1 MPLTAAMTGFQRSLV
16 FGPSRLPGS
25 SWWNGE
31 LVKPMPPSA
40 VPSPT
45 MLLRSRPVQNARSP
59 APVSTMTRTS
69 SSVRS
74 RRHNADSSS
83 SIRPSNAFMTSGR
96 LSVTQPTPSR
106 TSKLT
111 VSTRRRYLTP
121 RQIKFRPVA
130 DFLKGK
136 VVAVTGA
143 GRGIGRA
150 IALACA
156 AEGASVIVNDYGVS
170 IDGSEPTSD
179 IADDVVREIEA
190 AGGTAVA
197 VADDI
202 STMGAGERIVQTAI
216 ESFGRLDG
224 AVCVAGILR
233 ERMLFN
239 MSEDEWDAVIATHL
253 KGTFTVF
260 RAASAVMRKQEG
272 GGSLVAFTS
281 GVGMWGSVSQANYA
295 AAKGGI
301 VALMRS
307 AAVGLQKYGVTA
319 NCIAPVANTRMAAN
333 VPGGTA
339 ETGEPEDIAPMVVY
353 LLSDAARDF
362 TGQTYT
368 VVGGKVALWSQPR
381 EIREVTKDGR
391 WTPEE
396 LAKVLPDEVGID
408 RMPMFEYIE
417 MMQKKAAASQS

>member
-1 MPLTAAMTGFQRSLV
+1 M
-16 FGPSRLPGS
+16 
-25 SWWNGE
+25 
-31 LVKPMPPSA
+31 
-40 VPSPT
+40 
-45 MLLRSRPVQNARSP
+45 
-59 APVSTMTRTS
+59 
-69 SSVRS
+69 
-74 RRHNADSSS
+74 
-83 SIRPSNAFMTSGR
+83 
-96 LSVTQPTPSR
+96 
-106 TSKLT
+106 
-111 VSTRRRYLTP
+111 
-121 RQIKFRPVA
+121 
-130 DFLKGK
+130 
-136 VVAVTGA
+136 
-143 GRGIGRA
+143 
-150 IALACA
+150 ACA
-156 AEGASVIVNDYGVS
+156 AEGASVVVNDYGVS
-170 IDGSEPTSD
+170 MAGEDPTSEV
-179 IADDVVREIEA
+179 ADAVVQEITD

-197 VADDI
+197 VAD
-202 STMGAGERIVQTAI
+202 SVTTMEGGERLVQTAI
-216 ESFGRLDG
+216 DKFGRIDG
-224 AVCVAGILR
+224 VVCVAGILR

-239 MSEDEWDAVIATHL
+239 MSEDEWDAVIQTHL

-307 AAVGLQKYGVTA
+307 AAVGLQRYGVNA
-319 NCIAPVANTRMAAN
+319 NAIAPVAQTRMAAN

-339 ETGEPEDIAPMVVY
+339 ETGDPEDVAPMVVY
-353 LLSDAARDF
+353 LLSDAARDV

-381 EIREVTKDGR
+381 EIRSVSKDGR

-417 MMQKKAAASQS
+417 MMQAKAQG

>member
-1 MPLTAAMTGFQRSLV
+1 MT
-16 FGPSRLPGS
+16 
-25 SWWNGE
+25 
-31 LVKPMPPSA
+31 
-40 VPSPT
+40 
-45 MLLRSRPVQNARSP
+45 
-59 APVSTMTRTS
+59 
-69 SSVRS
+69 
-74 RRHNADSSS
+74 
-83 SIRPSNAFMTSGR
+83 
-96 LSVTQPTPSR
+96 
-106 TSKLT
+106 
-111 VSTRRRYLTP
+111 
-121 RQIKFRPVA
+121 

-156 AEGASVIVNDYGVS
+156 AEGASVVVNDYGVS
-170 IDGSEPTSD
+170 IDGEEPSSEV
-179 IADDVVREIEA
+179 AQAVVDEIV
-190 AGGTAVA
+190 AGGGAAVA

-202 STMGAGERIVQTAI
+202 STMAAGERIVQTAADTY
-216 ESFGRLDG
+216 GRIDG
-224 AVCVAGILR
+224 VVCVAGILR

-260 RAASAVMRKQEG
+260 RAASGVMRKQEG

-319 NCIAPVANTRMAAN
+319 NAIAPVANTRMAAN

-339 ETGEPEDIAPMVVY
+339 ETGEPEDVAPMVVY
-353 LLSDAARDF
+353 LLSDAARDI

-368 VVGGKVALWSQPR
+368 VVGGRIGLWSQPR
-381 EIREVTKDGR
+381 EIREMSKDGR
-391 WTPEE
+391 WTVEE
-396 LAKVLPDEVGID
+396 LAERLPGEVGID

-417 MMQKKAAASQS
+417 MMQKKAAESQGS

>member
-1 MPLTAAMTGFQRSLV
+1 
-16 FGPSRLPGS
+16 
-25 SWWNGE
+25 
-31 LVKPMPPSA
+31 
-40 VPSPT
+40 
-45 MLLRSRPVQNARSP
+45 
-59 APVSTMTRTS
+59 VS
-69 SSVRS
+69 
-74 RRHNADSSS
+74 
-83 SIRPSNAFMTSGR
+83 
-96 LSVTQPTPSR
+96 
-106 TSKLT
+106 
-111 VSTRRRYLTP
+111 
-121 RQIKFRPVA
+121 

-156 AEGASVIVNDYGVS
+156 AEGASVIVNDFGVS
-170 IDGSEPTSD
+170 IDGTEPSSEV
-179 IADDVVREIEA
+179 ADAVVAEIEA
-190 AGGTAVA
+190 AGGKAVA

-202 STMGAGERIVQTAI
+202 STMAAGERIVQTAVDTY
-216 ESFGRLDG
+216 GRIDG
-224 AVCVAGILR
+224 VVCVAGILR

-239 MSEDEWDAVIATHL
+239 MAEEEWDAVISTHL

-339 ETGEPEDIAPMVVY
+339 ETGEPEDVAPMVVY
-353 LLSDAARDF
+353 LLSDAARDI

-368 VVGGKVALWSQPR
+368 VVGGRIALWSQPR
-381 EIREVTKDGR
+381 EIKEMKKDGR
-391 WTPEE
+391 WSVEE
-396 LAKVLPDEVGID
+396 IAEQLPGSVGVD

-417 MMQKKAAASQS
+417 MMQKKAQAAQADKA

>member
-1 MPLTAAMTGFQRSLV
+1 
-16 FGPSRLPGS
+16 
-25 SWWNGE
+25 
-31 LVKPMPPSA
+31 
-40 VPSPT
+40 
-45 MLLRSRPVQNARSP
+45 
-59 APVSTMTRTS
+59 
-69 SSVRS
+69 
-74 RRHNADSSS
+74 
-83 SIRPSNAFMTSGR
+83 
-96 LSVTQPTPSR
+96 VT
-106 TSKLT
+106 
-111 VSTRRRYLTP
+111 
-121 RQIKFRPVA
+121 

-150 IALACA
+150 VALACA
-156 AEGASVIVNDYGVS
+156 AEGASVVVNDYGVS
-170 IDGSEPTSD
+170 MDGSEPSSE
-179 IADDVVREIEA
+179 IADSVVAEIKG
-190 AGGTAVA
+190 AGGAAVA

-202 STMGAGERIVQTAI
+202 STMAAGERIVQTALDAY
-216 ESFGRLDG
+216 GRLDG
-224 AVCVAGILR
+224 VVCVAGILR

-339 ETGEPEDIAPMVVY
+339 ETGEPEDVAPMVVF
-353 LLSDAARDF
+353 LLSDAARDI

-368 VVGGKVALWSQPR
+368 VVGNKVALWSQPR
-381 EIREVTKDGR
+381 EIREVTTDGR

-417 MMQKKAAASQS
+417 MMQARGRESGASADAAQG

>member
-1 MPLTAAMTGFQRSLV
+1 
-16 FGPSRLPGS
+16 
-25 SWWNGE
+25 
-31 LVKPMPPSA
+31 
-40 VPSPT
+40 
-45 MLLRSRPVQNARSP
+45 
-59 APVSTMTRTS
+59 
-69 SSVRS
+69 
-74 RRHNADSSS
+74 
-83 SIRPSNAFMTSGR
+83 
-96 LSVTQPTPSR
+96 
-106 TSKLT
+106 
-111 VSTRRRYLTP
+111 
-121 RQIKFRPVA
+121 VA
-130 DFLKGK
+130 DFLKDK
-136 VVAVTGA
+136 VIAVTGA

-150 IALACA
+150 VALACA
-156 AEGASVIVNDYGVS
+156 AEGAAVVVNDYGVG
-170 IDGSEPTSD
+170 IDGNEPSSEV
-179 IADDVVREIEA
+179 ADAVVGEITA
-190 AGGTAVA
+190 AGGRAVA

-202 STMGAGERIVQTAI
+202 STMAAGERIVQTALD
-216 ESFGRLDG
+216 SFGRIDG
-224 AVCVAGILR
+224 VVCVAGILR

-239 MSEDEWDAVIATHL
+239 MSEEEWDAVIATHL

-301 VALMRS
+301 VALVRS

-319 NCIAPVANTRMAAN
+319 NAIAPVANTRMAAN

-339 ETGEPEDIAPMVVY
+339 ETGEPEDVAPMVVY
-353 LLSDAARDF
+353 LLSDRARDI

-381 EIREVTKDGR
+381 EIREMTKDGR

-396 LAKVLPDEVGID
+396 IADALPDKVGVD

-417 MMQKKAAASQS
+417 MMQARGRGSGADDAPAEAAKAAQPS

>member
-1 MPLTAAMTGFQRSLV
+1 MV
-16 FGPSRLPGS
+16 
-25 SWWNGE
+25 
-31 LVKPMPPSA
+31 PP
-40 VPSPT
+40 
-45 MLLRSRPVQNARSP
+45 
-59 APVSTMTRTS
+59 
-69 SSVRS
+69 
-74 RRHNADSSS
+74 
-83 SIRPSNAFMTSGR
+83 
-96 LSVTQPTPSR
+96 VT
-106 TSKLT
+106 
-111 VSTRRRYLTP
+111 
-121 RQIKFRPVA
+121 

-150 IALACA
+150 VALACA
-156 AEGASVIVNDYGVS
+156 GEGASVVVNDYGVS
-170 IDGSEPTSD
+170 MDGTEPSSV
-179 IADDVVREIEA
+179 IADGVVAEIEA
-190 AGGTAVA
+190 AGGSAVA

-202 STMGAGERIVQTAI
+202 STMGAGERIVQAALD
-216 ESFGRLDG
+216 SFGRLDG

-239 MSEDEWDAVIATHL
+239 MTEEEWDSVIATHL

-295 AAKGGI
+295 AAKGGV

-339 ETGEPEDIAPMVVY
+339 ESGEPEDVAPMVVY
-353 LLSDAARDF
+353 LLSDAARDI

-381 EIREVTKDGR
+381 EIREVTTDGR

-408 RMPMFEYIE
+408 RMPMFEYLE
-417 MMQKKAAASQS
+417 MMQARGREGGAPASSAQG

>member
-1 MPLTAAMTGFQRSLV
+1 MT
-16 FGPSRLPGS
+16 
-25 SWWNGE
+25 
-31 LVKPMPPSA
+31 
-40 VPSPT
+40 
-45 MLLRSRPVQNARSP
+45 
-59 APVSTMTRTS
+59 
-69 SSVRS
+69 
-74 RRHNADSSS
+74 
-83 SIRPSNAFMTSGR
+83 
-96 LSVTQPTPSR
+96 
-106 TSKLT
+106 
-111 VSTRRRYLTP
+111 
-121 RQIKFRPVA
+121 

-156 AEGASVIVNDYGVS
+156 AEGATVVVNDYGVS
-170 IDGSEPTSD
+170 IDGNEPSSEV
-179 IADDVVREIEA
+179 AQAVVDEIVG
-190 AGGTAVA
+190 AGGTAIA

-202 STMGAGERIVQTAI
+202 STMAAGERIVQTAI
-216 ESFGRLDG
+216 DNFGRLDG
-224 AVCVAGILR
+224 VVCVAGILR

-319 NCIAPVANTRMAAN
+319 NAIAPVANTRMAAN

-339 ETGEPEDIAPMVVY
+339 ETGEPEDVAPMVVY
-353 LLSDAARDF
+353 LLSDAARDI

-368 VVGGKVALWSQPR
+368 VVGGRVGLWSQPR
-381 EIREVTKDGR
+381 EIREMQKDGR
-391 WTPEE
+391 WTVEE
-396 LAKVLPDEVGID
+396 IAERLPAEVGID

-417 MMQKKAAASQS
+417 MMQERGRGSGAEVGKAAAAQDS

>member
-1 MPLTAAMTGFQRSLV
+1 MPDGATSAAGFLAGKTVAITG
-16 FGPSRLPGS
+16 G
-25 SWWNGE
+25 
-31 LVKPMPPSA
+31 
-40 VPSPT
+40 
-45 MLLRSRPVQNARSP
+45 
-59 APVSTMTRTS
+59 
-69 SSVRS
+69 
-74 RRHNADSSS
+74 
-83 SIRPSNAFMTSGR
+83 
-96 LSVTQPTPSR
+96 
-106 TSKLT
+106 
-111 VSTRRRYLTP
+111 
-121 RQIKFRPVA
+121 
-130 DFLKGK
+130 
-136 VVAVTGA
+136 

-156 AEGASVIVNDYGVS
+156 TEGANVVVNDYGVG
-170 IDGSEPTSD
+170 IDGAEPQSD
-179 IADDVVREIEA
+179 VADAVANEIEGL
-190 AGGTAVA
+190 GGRAVA

-202 STMGAGERIVQTAI
+202 STMAAGARIVATAV
-216 ESFGRLDG
+216 EHFGRLDG

-239 MSEDEWDAVIATHL
+239 MTEEEWDPVIATHL
-253 KGTFTVF
+253 KGTFSVF

-307 AAVGLQKYGVTA
+307 AAVGLQKYAVTA
-319 NCIAPVANTRMAAN
+319 NAIAPVANTRMSAN

-339 ETGEPEDIAPMVVY
+339 ESGEAEDVAPMAVY
-353 LLSDAARDF
+353 LLSDAARDI

-368 VVGGKVALWSQPR
+368 VVGSRIALWSQPR
-381 EIREVTKDGR
+381 EIAEMTTSGR

-396 LAKVLPDEVGID
+396 IAKQLPGSVGVD

-417 MMQKKAAASQS
+417 KMQAKAADAG

>member
-1 MPLTAAMTGFQRSLV
+1 
-16 FGPSRLPGS
+16 
-25 SWWNGE
+25 
-31 LVKPMPPSA
+31 
-40 VPSPT
+40 
-45 MLLRSRPVQNARSP
+45 
-59 APVSTMTRTS
+59 
-69 SSVRS
+69 
-74 RRHNADSSS
+74 
-83 SIRPSNAFMTSGR
+83 
-96 LSVTQPTPSR
+96 
-106 TSKLT
+106 
-111 VSTRRRYLTP
+111 
-121 RQIKFRPVA
+121 VA

-136 VVAVTGA
+136 VIAVTGA

-150 IALACA
+150 VALACA
-156 AEGASVIVNDYGVS
+156 AEGASVVVNDYGVG
-170 IDGSEPTSD
+170 IDGNQPSSD
-179 IADDVVREIEA
+179 VADAVVREIEE

-197 VADDI
+197 IADDI
-202 STMGAGERIVQTAI
+202 STMQAGERIVQTAVD
-216 ESFGRLDG
+216 SFGRLDG
-224 AVCVAGILR
+224 VVCVAGILR

-239 MSEDEWDAVIATHL
+239 MAEEEWDAVIATHL

-260 RAASAVMRKQEG
+260 RAASALMRKQEG

-319 NCIAPVANTRMAAN
+319 NAIAPVANTRMAAN

-339 ETGEPEDIAPMVVY
+339 ETGEPEDVAPMVVY
-353 LLSDAARDF
+353 LLSDRARDI

-381 EIREVTKDGR
+381 EIREMTKDGR

-396 LAKVLPDEVGID
+396 LAEALPDRVGTD
-408 RMPMFEYIE
+408 RMPMFEYLE
-417 MMQKKAAASQS
+417 MMQAKASAAQSS

>member
-1 MPLTAAMTGFQRSLV
+1 MT
-16 FGPSRLPGS
+16 
-25 SWWNGE
+25 
-31 LVKPMPPSA
+31 
-40 VPSPT
+40 
-45 MLLRSRPVQNARSP
+45 
-59 APVSTMTRTS
+59 
-69 SSVRS
+69 
-74 RRHNADSSS
+74 
-83 SIRPSNAFMTSGR
+83 
-96 LSVTQPTPSR
+96 
-106 TSKLT
+106 
-111 VSTRRRYLTP
+111 
-121 RQIKFRPVA
+121 

-150 IALACA
+150 IALASA

-170 IDGSEPTSD
+170 IDGTEPSSEV
-179 IADDVVREIEA
+179 ADSVVAEIEA
-190 AGGTAVA
+190 AGGKAVA

-202 STMGAGERIVQTAI
+202 STMNAGERIVQTAI
-216 ESFGRLDG
+216 DSFGRLDG
-224 AVCVAGILR
+224 VVCVAGILR

-239 MSEDEWDAVIATHL
+239 MSEEEWDAVISTHL

-339 ETGEPEDIAPMVVY
+339 ETGEPEDVAPMVVY
-353 LLSDAARDF
+353 LLSDAARDV

-368 VVGGKVALWSQPR
+368 VVGGRIALWSQPR
-381 EIREVTKDGR
+381 EIKEMKKDGR
-391 WTPEE
+391 WSVEE
-396 LAKVLPDEVGID
+396 IAEQLPGSVGVD

-417 MMQKKAAASQS
+417 MMQKRGRASGADDHKAQEA

>member
-1 MPLTAAMTGFQRSLV
+1 MT
-16 FGPSRLPGS
+16 
-25 SWWNGE
+25 
-31 LVKPMPPSA
+31 
-40 VPSPT
+40 
-45 MLLRSRPVQNARSP
+45 
-59 APVSTMTRTS
+59 
-69 SSVRS
+69 
-74 RRHNADSSS
+74 
-83 SIRPSNAFMTSGR
+83 
-96 LSVTQPTPSR
+96 
-106 TSKLT
+106 
-111 VSTRRRYLTP
+111 
-121 RQIKFRPVA
+121 

-150 IALACA
+150 VALACA
-156 AEGASVIVNDYGVS
+156 AEGASVVVNDYGVS
-170 IDGSEPTSD
+170 IDGSEPSSD
-179 IADDVVREIEA
+179 VADAVVKEIEA

-202 STMGAGERIVQTAI
+202 STMAAGERIVQTAI
-216 ESFGRLDG
+216 DAFGRLDG
-224 AVCVAGILR
+224 VVCVAGILR

-239 MSEDEWDAVIATHL
+239 MSEDEWDGVIATHL

-339 ETGEPEDIAPMVVY
+339 ETGEPEDVAPMVVY
-353 LLSDAARDF
+353 LLSDAARDV

-381 EIREVTKDGR
+381 EIREVSKDGR

-417 MMQKKAAASQS
+417 MMQKKAAEQQS

>member
-1 MPLTAAMTGFQRSLV
+1 MV
-16 FGPSRLPGS
+16 
-25 SWWNGE
+25 
-31 LVKPMPPSA
+31 PP
-40 VPSPT
+40 
-45 MLLRSRPVQNARSP
+45 
-59 APVSTMTRTS
+59 
-69 SSVRS
+69 
-74 RRHNADSSS
+74 
-83 SIRPSNAFMTSGR
+83 
-96 LSVTQPTPSR
+96 VT
-106 TSKLT
+106 
-111 VSTRRRYLTP
+111 
-121 RQIKFRPVA
+121 

-150 IALACA
+150 VALACA
-156 AEGASVIVNDYGVS
+156 AEGASVVVNDYGVS
-170 IDGSEPTSD
+170 IDGSEPSSD
-179 IADDVVREIEA
+179 VADSVVAEIET
-190 AGGTAVA
+190 AGGSAVA

-202 STMGAGERIVQTAI
+202 SSMAAGERIVQTAI
-216 ESFGRLDG
+216 DTYGRLDG
-224 AVCVAGILR
+224 VVCVAGILR

-339 ETGEPEDIAPMVVY
+339 ETGEPEDVAPMVVY
-353 LLSDAARDF
+353 LLSDAARDI

-368 VVGGKVALWSQPR
+368 VVGNKVALWSQPR
-381 EIREVTKDGR
+381 EIREVTTDGR

-408 RMPMFEYIE
+408 RMPMFDYID
-417 MMQKKAAASQS
+417 MMQAKAQG

>member
-1 MPLTAAMTGFQRSLV
+1 MT
-16 FGPSRLPGS
+16 
-25 SWWNGE
+25 
-31 LVKPMPPSA
+31 
-40 VPSPT
+40 
-45 MLLRSRPVQNARSP
+45 
-59 APVSTMTRTS
+59 
-69 SSVRS
+69 
-74 RRHNADSSS
+74 
-83 SIRPSNAFMTSGR
+83 
-96 LSVTQPTPSR
+96 
-106 TSKLT
+106 
-111 VSTRRRYLTP
+111 
-121 RQIKFRPVA
+121 

-150 IALACA
+150 VALACA
-156 AEGASVIVNDYGVS
+156 AEGASVVVNDYGVS
-170 IDGSEPTSD
+170 MDGSEPSSD
-179 IADDVVREIEA
+179 VADAVVAEIEA
-190 AGGTAVA
+190 AGGSAVA
-197 VADDI
+197 MADDI
-202 STMGAGERIVQTAI
+202 STMAAGERIVQTAI
-216 ESFGRLDG
+216 DTYGRIDG
-224 AVCVAGILR
+224 VVCVAGILR

-239 MSEDEWDAVIATHL
+239 MSEEEWDAVIATHL

-339 ETGEPEDIAPMVVY
+339 ETGEPEDVAPMVVY
-353 LLSDAARDF
+353 LLSDAARDI

-368 VVGGKVALWSQPR
+368 VVGNKVALWSQPR
-381 EIREVTKDGR
+381 EIREVTTDGR
-391 WTPEE
+391 WTPEA

-417 MMQKKAAASQS
+417 MMQKKAAEQQS

>member
-1 MPLTAAMTGFQRSLV
+1 
-16 FGPSRLPGS
+16 
-25 SWWNGE
+25 
-31 LVKPMPPSA
+31 
-40 VPSPT
+40 
-45 MLLRSRPVQNARSP
+45 
-59 APVSTMTRTS
+59 
-69 SSVRS
+69 
-74 RRHNADSSS
+74 
-83 SIRPSNAFMTSGR
+83 
-96 LSVTQPTPSR
+96 
-106 TSKLT
+106 
-111 VSTRRRYLTP
+111 
-121 RQIKFRPVA
+121 VA

-136 VVAVTGA
+136 VIAVTGA

-150 IALACA
+150 VALACA
-156 AEGASVIVNDYGVS
+156 AEGASVVVNDFGVS
-170 IDGSEPTSD
+170 IDGNEPSSEV
-179 IADDVVREIEA
+179 ADAVVAEIEA

-197 VADDI
+197 IADDI
-202 STMGAGERIVQTAI
+202 STMQAGERIVKTAI
-216 ESFGRLDG
+216 DSFGRLDG

-239 MSEDEWDAVIATHL
+239 MSEEEWDAVISTHL

-319 NCIAPVANTRMAAN
+319 NAIAPVANTRMAAN

-339 ETGEPEDIAPMVVY
+339 ETGEPEDVAPMVVY
-353 LLSDAARDF
+353 LLSDRAKDI

-381 EIREVTKDGR
+381 EIREMTKDGR
-391 WTPEE
+391 WTPQE
-396 LAKVLPDEVGID
+396 LADQLPDAVGVD

-417 MMQKKAAASQS
+417 MMQARGRGSGADEAKASTSS

>member
-1 MPLTAAMTGFQRSLV
+1 M
-16 FGPSRLPGS
+16 
-25 SWWNGE
+25 
-31 LVKPMPPSA
+31 
-40 VPSPT
+40 VP
-45 MLLRSRPVQNARSP
+45 
-59 APVSTMTRTS
+59 PVS
-69 SSVRS
+69 
-74 RRHNADSSS
+74 
-83 SIRPSNAFMTSGR
+83 G
-96 LSVTQPTPSR
+96 
-106 TSKLT
+106 
-111 VSTRRRYLTP
+111 
-121 RQIKFRPVA
+121 
-130 DFLKGK
+130 FLQDK

-150 IALACA
+150 VALACA
-156 AEGASVIVNDYGVS
+156 AEGAAVVVNDYGVS
-170 IDGSEPTSD
+170 IDGNEPSSEV
-179 IADDVVREIEA
+179 ADAVVREIES

-197 VADDI
+197 IADDI
-202 STMGAGERIVQTAI
+202 STMAAGERIVQTALDR
-216 ESFGRLDG
+216 FGRIDG

-239 MSEDEWDAVIATHL
+239 MSEEEWDAVISTHL

-260 RAASAVMRKQEG
+260 RAASAVMRKQDG

-319 NCIAPVANTRMAAN
+319 NAIAPVANTRMAAN

-339 ETGEPEDIAPMVVY
+339 ETGEPEDVAPMVVY
-353 LLSDAARDF
+353 LLSDAARDV

-368 VVGGKVALWSQPR
+368 VVGGKIALWSQPR
-381 EIREVTKDGR
+381 EIREMTTAGR
-391 WTPEE
+391 WTPQEI
-396 LAKVLPDEVGID
+396 AAQLPAEVGID

-417 MMQKKAAASQS
+417 MMQKRASGAEGESAAEQTAS

>member
-1 MPLTAAMTGFQRSLV
+1 MV
-16 FGPSRLPGS
+16 
-25 SWWNGE
+25 
-31 LVKPMPPSA
+31 
-40 VPSPT
+40 
-45 MLLRSRPVQNARSP
+45 
-59 APVSTMTRTS
+59 
-69 SSVRS
+69 
-74 RRHNADSSS
+74 
-83 SIRPSNAFMTSGR
+83 
-96 LSVTQPTPSR
+96 
-106 TSKLT
+106 
-111 VSTRRRYLTP
+111 
-121 RQIKFRPVA
+121 

-156 AEGASVIVNDYGVS
+156 AEGASVVVNDFGVS
-170 IDGSEPTSD
+170 IDGNEPSSEVAQS
-179 IADDVVREIEA
+179 VVDEIVG

-202 STMGAGERIVQTAI
+202 ATMAAGERIVQTAMDNY
-216 ESFGRLDG
+216 GRIDG
-224 AVCVAGILR
+224 VVCVAGILR

-260 RAASAVMRKQEG
+260 RAASAVMRKQER

-319 NCIAPVANTRMAAN
+319 NAIAPVANTRMAAN

-339 ETGEPEDIAPMVVY
+339 ETGEPEDVAPMVVY
-353 LLSDAARDF
+353 LLSDAARDI

-368 VVGGKVALWSQPR
+368 VVGGRVGLWSQPR
-381 EIREVTKDGR
+381 EIREMTKDGR
-391 WTPEE
+391 WTVEE
-396 LAKVLPDEVGID
+396 LAERLPGEVGVD
-408 RMPMFEYIE
+408 RMPMFDYID
-417 MMQKKAAASQS
+417 MMQKKAATGPTSGAHEDTAEGP

>member
-1 MPLTAAMTGFQRSLV
+1 MT
-16 FGPSRLPGS
+16 
-25 SWWNGE
+25 
-31 LVKPMPPSA
+31 
-40 VPSPT
+40 
-45 MLLRSRPVQNARSP
+45 
-59 APVSTMTRTS
+59 
-69 SSVRS
+69 
-74 RRHNADSSS
+74 
-83 SIRPSNAFMTSGR
+83 
-96 LSVTQPTPSR
+96 
-106 TSKLT
+106 
-111 VSTRRRYLTP
+111 
-121 RQIKFRPVA
+121 

-143 GRGIGRA
+143 GRGIGHA
-150 IALACA
+150 VALACA
-156 AEGASVIVNDYGVS
+156 AEGASVVVNDYGVS
-170 IDGSEPTSD
+170 IDGSEPSSEVAD
-179 IADDVVREIEA
+179 AVVAEIAA
-190 AGGTAVA
+190 AGGSAVA

-202 STMGAGERIVQTAI
+202 STMAAGERIVQAAVDNY
-216 ESFGRLDG
+216 GRLDG
-224 AVCVAGILR
+224 VVCVAGILR

-307 AAVGLQKYGVTA
+307 AAVGLQKYGVNA

-339 ETGEPEDIAPMVVY
+339 ETGEPEDVAPMVIY
-353 LLSDAARDF
+353 LLSDAARDI

-368 VVGGKVALWSQPR
+368 VVGSKVALWSQPR
-381 EIREVTKDGR
+381 EIREVTTDGR

-408 RMPMFEYIE
+408 RMPMFDYIE
-417 MMQKKAAASQS
+417 MMQKKAAAAAES